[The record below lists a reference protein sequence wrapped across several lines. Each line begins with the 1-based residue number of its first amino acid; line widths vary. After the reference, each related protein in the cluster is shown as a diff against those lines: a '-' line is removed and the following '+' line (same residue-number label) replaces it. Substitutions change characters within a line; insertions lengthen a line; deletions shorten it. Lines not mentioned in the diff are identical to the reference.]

1 MDNDL
6 AQKAISLAL
15 SGDWK
20 EALEVNLAII
30 KNKPDD
36 VDSMTRLSR
45 AYSELG
51 NIKKAK
57 EVAQNV
63 LKIDPFNTIAKKSLE
78 KWKGLK
84 KIDTQNPSLSASP
97 QNFIEEPGKTKT
109 ASLLHLGD
117 PKVLVKIDAGDIVN
131 LTTHSHR
138 VCVTDANS
146 KYIGKLPDD
155 LSLRIKMLTSKGYKY
170 IASIKSIN
178 KNGAKIFIRETF
190 RPLKFKD
197 VPSFSTEKIEYIA
210 YTPPELVHKKEE
222 AEIESSDIE
231 ESIED

>member
-6 AQKAISLAL
+6 AQKAIALAL

-20 EALEVNLAII
+20 EALEVNLTII

-36 VDSMTRLSR
+36 VDSLTRLSR

-51 NIKKAK
+51 NISKAK
-57 EVAQNV
+57 EVAQKV
-63 LKIDPFNTIAKKSLE
+63 LKLDPFNTIAQKSLE

-84 KIDTQNPSLSASP
+84 KIDKTNPSLSASP

-117 PKVLVKIDAGDIVN
+117 PKILVKIDAGDIVN

-138 VCVTDANS
+138 VCVTDSGS

-155 LSLRIKMLTSKGYKY
+155 LSLRIKILTNKGYKY

-178 KNGAKIFIRETF
+178 KSCAKIFIRETF
-190 RPLKFKD
+190 RPPKFKD
-197 VPSFSTEKIEYIA
+197 LPSFSAEKIEYIA

-222 AEIESSDIE
+222 VETESSDVE
-231 ESIED
+231 EITE

>member
-1 MDNDL
+1 MDNHL

-30 KNKPDD
+30 KTKPDD
-36 VDSMTRLSR
+36 VDSLTRLSR

-63 LKIDPFNTIAKKSLE
+63 LKLDPFNSIAQKSLE

-84 KIDTQNPSLSASP
+84 KIDKNNPSLSASP

-109 ASLLHLGD
+109 TSLLHPGD
-117 PKVLVKIDAGDIVN
+117 PKILVKIDAGDIVY

-138 VCVTDANS
+138 VCVIDADS

-155 LSLRIKMLTSKGYKY
+155 LSLRIKMLTSKGYEY

-178 KNGAKIFIRETF
+178 KCGAKIFLRETF
-190 RPLKFKD
+190 RPPKFKD
-197 VPSFSTEKIEYIA
+197 IPSFSTEKIEYIA

-222 AEIESSDIE
+222 SEIEASDIDEGPE
-231 ESIED
+231 E